1 MAGTESQEALRQDLR
16 TAWHRYVDLLAPV
29 RPALHGYCR
38 RLAGNVWDAEDLVQ
52 DTLVRAFSQ
61 WGVAGGSVRNPR
73 AYLLR
78 IATNVWIDGLR
89 RRESEARALAGA
101 GADAGPGAGP
111 APDQS
116 ARVRDAGE
124 RLLQR
129 LSPQERAAIV
139 LKEAFDMPLDE
150 IAELLATTRGA
161 VKAALSRGRAR
172 LAEPEG
178 DTASRRPLPSKD
190 LLDQFIARFDAK
202 DLPGLVALMA
212 EGATAENPG
221 NSIHV
226 GPDPAEGYP
235 RFLRSVVFGHPEWPA
250 AFTPERERLV
260 RSDFEGE
267 PIVLGLRTYPG
278 RPESLT
284 SVFRFEEDAG
294 RIARIR
300 AYAFCPETLREVGAR
315 LGLPVIT
322 GLYRAP
328 TPAPGV
334 GWVEPKPETGRA

>member
-1 MAGTESQEALRQDLR
+1 MTETESPDALRQDLR
-16 TAWHRYVDLLAPV
+16 TAWHRYVDLVAPA

-38 RLAGNVWDAEDLVQ
+38 RLTGNLWDAEDLVQ

-61 WGVAGGSVRNPR
+61 WGVAYGEVKHPR

-78 IATNVWIDGLR
+78 TATNVWIDLVR
-89 RRESEARALAGA
+89 RRETEARALAA
-101 GADAGPGAGP
+101 GESASADAGPP
-111 APDQS
+111 ADR
-116 ARVRDAGE
+116 AADVRDAGA

-129 LSPQERAAIV
+129 LSPQERAALV
-139 LKEAFDMPLDE
+139 LKEAFDMPIAE
-150 IAELLATTRGA
+150 IADLLATTKGA

-178 DTASRRPLPSKD
+178 EASSRRSLPSKE
-190 LLDQFIARFDAK
+190 LLDRFIALFDAK

-212 EGATAENPG
+212 DGASAENPG

-226 GPDPAEGYP
+226 GPDPVEGYP

-250 AFTPERERLV
+250 AFAPERQRLV
-260 RSDFEGE
+260 RADFEGE

-278 RPESLT
+278 REESLT
-284 SVFRFEEDAG
+284 TVFRFEEDAG

-300 AYAFCPETLREVGAR
+300 SYAFCPETLRELGSR
-315 LGLPVIT
+315 LGVPVLT

-328 TPAPGV
+328 TPAPGKEWEAP
-334 GWVEPKPETGRA
+334 GPDAGRA

>member
-1 MAGTESQEALRQDLR
+1 
-16 TAWHRYVDLLAPV
+16 
-29 RPALHGYCR
+29 
-38 RLAGNVWDAEDLVQ
+38 
-52 DTLVRAFSQ
+52 VRAFSQ
-61 WGVAGGSVRNPR
+61 WGVAEGDVRNPR

-78 IATNVWIDGLR
+78 AATNVWIDHVR
-89 RRESEARALAGA
+89 RRETEARALAAGA
-101 GADAGPGAGP
+101 GTDAGPGAGP

-139 LKEAFDMPLDE
+139 LKEAFDMPLDD
-150 IAELLATTRGA
+150 IADLLATSKGA
-161 VKAALSRGRAR
+161 IKAALSRGRAR

-178 DTASRRPLPSKD
+178 EAASRRPLPSKEI
-190 LLDQFIARFDAK
+190 LDQFIARFDAR
-202 DLPGLVALMA
+202 DLPGLVDLMTA
-212 EGATAENPG
+212 GATAENPG

-226 GPDPAEGYP
+226 GSDPAEGYP

-250 AFTPERERLV
+250 AFTPERQRLV
-260 RSDFEGE
+260 RADFDGE

-278 RPESLT
+278 RAESLT

-300 AYAFCPETLREVGAR
+300 SYAFCPETLREIGAR
-315 LGLPVIT
+315 LGLPVLT

-334 GWVEPKPETGRA
+334 EWAEAKPETPGA

>member
-1 MAGTESQEALRQDLR
+1 MAETETQEALRQELR
-16 TAWHRYVDLLAPV
+16 TAWHRYVDLVAPV

-38 RLAGNVWDAEDLVQ
+38 RLAGNLWDAEDLVQ

-61 WGVAGGSVRNPR
+61 WGVAYGEVANPR

-78 IATNVWIDGLR
+78 TATNVWIDLVR
-89 RRESEARALAGA
+89 RRQTEARALATGA
-101 GADAGPGAGP
+101 GAPAAAGP
-111 APDQS
+111 APDE
-116 ARVRDAGE
+116 AAHVREAGA
-124 RLLQR
+124 RLLHR

-139 LKEAFDMPLDE
+139 LKEAFDMRLDE
-150 IAELLATTRGA
+150 IADLLATSVGA

-172 LAEPEG
+172 LTEPEG
-178 DTASRRPLPSKD
+178 EATARRPLPSKE
-190 LLDQFIARFDAK
+190 LLDRFIALFDAK
-202 DLPGLVALMA
+202 DLPGLVALMTD
-212 EGATAENPG
+212 GASAENPG
-221 NSIHV
+221 NSIHI
-226 GPDPAEGYP
+226 GPDPAHGYP

-260 RSDFEGE
+260 RADLDGE

-278 RPESLT
+278 REESLT
-284 SVFRFEEDAG
+284 TVFRFEEQGG

-300 AYAFCPETLREVGAR
+300 SYAFCPETLREVGER
-315 LGLPVIT
+315 LRLPVLT

-334 GWVEPKPETGRA
+334 EWAQPDAAR

>member
-1 MAGTESQEALRQDLR
+1 MAGTESQETLRQELR
-16 TAWHRYVDLLAPV
+16 AAWHRYVDLLAPV

-38 RLAGNVWDAEDLVQ
+38 RLTGNVWDAEDLVQ

-61 WGVAGGSVRNPR
+61 WGVAYGEVRNPR

-78 IATNVWIDGLR
+78 AATNVWIDRVR
-89 RRESEARALAGA
+89 RRETEARALAEGMPSDA
-101 GADAGPGAGP
+101 GADTGPR
-111 APDQS
+111 PDQA
-116 ARVRDAGE
+116 ARVREAGA

-129 LSPQERAAIV
+129 LSPQERAALV

-150 IAELLATTRGA
+150 IADLLATTRGA

-172 LAEPEG
+172 LEEPAGEA
-178 DTASRRPLPSKD
+178 ASRRPLPSKE
-190 LLDQFIARFDAK
+190 LLDRFIALFDAK
-202 DLPGLVALMA
+202 DLPGLVALMTK
-212 EGATAENPG
+212 GATAENPG

-260 RSDFEGE
+260 LADFDGE
-267 PIVLGLRTYPG
+267 PVVLGLRTYPG
-278 RPESLT
+278 RAESLT
-284 SVFRFEEDAG
+284 TLFRFEEDAG
-294 RIARIR
+294 SIARIR
-300 AYAFCPETLREVGAR
+300 SYAFCPETLREVGTK
-315 LGLPVIT
+315 LGLPVLT

-328 TPAPGV
+328 TPAPGKE
-334 GWVEPKPETGRA
+334 WAER